1 MTSNVNEY
9 GQTLR
14 ASIGEDVSI
23 NIGLTFTLFLSRTG
37 DKIERNESQGVT
49 VGSSTVTE
57 GDTVYA
63 ANNHLEYIVQPGD
76 LLQSGNWRKKAA
88 AKISSSVEKI
98 GNYET
103 FSVLA

>member
-14 ASIGEDVSI
+14 ASIGEDVSN

-37 DKIERNESQGVT
+37 EKIERNESQGVT
-49 VGSSTVTE
+49 VGTSTITV

-63 ANNHLEYIVQPGD
+63 ATKHLEYIVQEGD
-76 LLQSGNWRKKAA
+76 FLKSGNWRKKAA

-98 GNYET
+98 GNFET
-103 FSVLA
+103 FTVLA

>member
-9 GQTLR
+9 GHILR
-14 ASIGEDVSI
+14 ASIGEDVST

-49 VGSSTVTE
+49 VGTSTVTV
-57 GDTVYA
+57 GDIVYTA
-63 ANNHLEYIVQPGD
+63 DKHLVYIVQPGD
-76 LLQSGNWRKKAA
+76 LHHKGNWRKKGA
-88 AKISSSVEKI
+88 AKISSTVEKI